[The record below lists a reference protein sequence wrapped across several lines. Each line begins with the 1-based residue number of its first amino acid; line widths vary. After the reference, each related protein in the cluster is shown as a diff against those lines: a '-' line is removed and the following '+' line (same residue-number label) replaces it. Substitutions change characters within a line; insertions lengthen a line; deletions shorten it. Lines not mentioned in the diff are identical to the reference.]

1 MKSDTLFP
9 IAVDEKELEMLLI
22 GSINTLKPGNK
33 KSGNEVVF
41 NLVKDSIDGVIK
53 KEVFDNLE
61 NILVQSQSIQRNKL
75 GILECLPCPKETLK
89 LSHKLLIFS
98 QKSIDSNQATVKSS
112 QLIEDSSQA
121 TVEILCSQTFTQSN
135 FEGPLNL
142 KVGLENRKFQI
153 IEELKD
159 LIFNE
164 INFFK
169 DSFLKSFV
177 NKVSAN

>member
-61 NILVQSQSIQRNKL
+61 NILVQSQSI
-75 GILECLPCPKETLK
+75 
-89 LSHKLLIFS
+89 
-98 QKSIDSNQATVKSS
+98 
-112 QLIEDSSQA
+112 
-121 TVEILCSQTFTQSN
+121 
-135 FEGPLNL
+135 
-142 KVGLENRKFQI
+142 
-153 IEELKD
+153 
-159 LIFNE
+159 
-164 INFFK
+164 
-169 DSFLKSFV
+169 
-177 NKVSAN
+177 